1 MWLTQRKFEELEE
14 KTRNTHDIDKL
25 AKQLEALNRF
35 VSRDNFKEFEAK
47 NNEDLENVR
56 KIRDEMNKYVENG

>member
-1 MWLTQRKFEELEE
+1 MRKFEELEE

-35 VSRDNFKEFEAK
+35 MTNENFKEFE
-47 NNEDLENVR
+47 NRNSEDIDNVK
-56 KIRDEMNKYVENG
+56 KIRD